1 MLYNYPEIEI
11 NAMIVLGSFALLRP
25 YWLLCLP
32 VLWLFLKLTRSLDLS
47 LGDWPRAID
56 PPLLDA
62 LLGGYRKE
70 TQENH
75 GLTMVWCIA
84 VIVISLAGPALRVA
98 VANQFRN
105 LDAALIV
112 MNISGSSNLSKIT
125 SAAQIVLNGSGARQ
139 SGLLLYA
146 GEAYLA
152 SPLTYDLAS
161 IEALVFGVDD
171 QTIPDGGARPDR
183 ALGLAH
189 HLLHRMNIFAGD
201 VVLISDGAGIDSQTY
216 EEAKLLAADG
226 HSLHTLFIPAS
237 EEHDRNYTLLQ
248 AKMKQLASE
257 GHGLA
262 GESATAL
269 HIADAIASR
278 RIEHVVK
285 GSRQALEWFDLGRLM
300 ILLAAAPL
308 LISVRRGAL

>member
-1 MLYNYPEIEI
+1 
-11 NAMIVLGSFALLRP
+11 MIALGSFALLRP

-32 VLWLFLKLTRSLDLS
+32 FFWLFLKLTRSMDRS

-62 LLGGYRKE
+62 LVGRNRKE
-70 TQENH
+70 TQH
-75 GLTMVWCIA
+75 KDDLTMIWCVA
-84 VIVISLAGPALRVA
+84 LIVISLAGPALRVA

-105 LDAALIV
+105 MDAALIIL
-112 MNISGSSNLSKIT
+112 NISPTTNLSKMT

-161 IEALVFGVDD
+161 IEALVFAVDD

-183 ALGLAH
+183 ALELAH
-189 HLLHRMNIFAGD
+189 HLLRRMNIFAGD
-201 VVLISDGAGIDSQTY
+201 IVLISDGAGIDLQTY
-216 EEAKLLAADG
+216 QDAKLLAADG
-226 HSLHTLFIPAS
+226 HSLHTLFIPPS
-237 EEHDRNYTLLQ
+237 VESDRNFSFLQ
-248 AKMKQLASE
+248 ATMKQLAME

-262 GESATAL
+262 GESATAVN
-269 HIADAIASR
+269 IAEAIASR
-278 RIEHVVK
+278 RIENVVK
-285 GSRQALEWFDLGRLM
+285 GSRRALEWFDLGRLM
-300 ILLAAAPL
+300 ILVAAAPL
-308 LISVRRGAL
+308 LISVRRGNL